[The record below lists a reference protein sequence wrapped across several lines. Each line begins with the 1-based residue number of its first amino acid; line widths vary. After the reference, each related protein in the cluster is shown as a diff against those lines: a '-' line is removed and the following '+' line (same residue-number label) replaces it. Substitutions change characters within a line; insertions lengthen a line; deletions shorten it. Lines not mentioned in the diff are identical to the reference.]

1 MKGQTYRL
9 GQVILA
15 GFVFLITLG
24 LLLLFGQA
32 LTTRVIEALQY
43 LFWLAGSTLR
53 SVDQDVLWIIMILI
67 FALVLGAA
75 ALRKLLPS
83 LAAGEEQG
91 TPEWENPGRLQFW
104 LKQTRRASGH
114 FIQES
119 YALIEFRRL
128 ALAVLAYRT
137 HLSEDEV
144 EARLRAGELE
154 VPAEV
159 ARLFSRGRRSQEQG
173 GLRRWMA
180 RQWTFMAA
188 ALSGKKKT
196 GFAQGDTRLAGLA
209 QFLESQLEIKH
220 DH

>member
-43 LFWLAGSTLR
+43 LAWLVGSTLR
-53 SVDQDVLWIIMILI
+53 SMDQAVLWIIMILI
-67 FALVLGAA
+67 LTLALAAA

-83 LAAGEEQG
+83 LAGGEAER

-128 ALAVLAYRT
+128 ALAVLAYHT
-137 HLSEDEV
+137 HTSEDEV

-159 ARLFSRGRRSQEQG
+159 ASLFSRGRRSQEQG

-180 RQWTFMAA
+180 RQWSSMAA
-188 ALSGKKKT
+188 ALLGKKEA
-196 GFAQGDTRLAGLA
+196 GFAQEDARLDGLA